1 MLASSFAKLKDYDS
15 DELAAKVQNDYSMKQ
30 DISRSLMTMLTVN
43 TLLFAKQ
50 ITQIEKIKNVVWVG
64 THVDILPYQ

>member
-15 DELAAKVQNDYSMKQ
+15 DELSSKVKHDYSFKQ

-43 TLLFAKQ
+43 TLLFAKSIAQ
-50 ITQIEKIKNVVWVG
+50 LEKIKNVVFIGAHIDV
-64 THVDILPYQ
+64 LPY